1 MSYNMMEAY
10 QVKMEQL
17 ADDLK
22 AVRGARQFARP
33 PLLAE
38 TREWLQRLFGR
49 RPRAPLVREQA
60 L

>member
-1 MSYNMMEAY
+1 MSYSMMEAY

-22 AVRGARQFARP
+22 AARGAREPARP
-33 PLLAE
+33 RLAE
-38 TREWLQRLFGR
+38 TREWLSRLLGQ
-49 RPRAPLVREQA
+49 RPRAPLAREQA

>member
-22 AVRGARQFARP
+22 AVRGMREPTRP
-33 PLLAE
+33 RLAE
-38 TREWLQRLFGR
+38 TREWLQRLFGQ
-49 RPRAPLVREQA
+49 RPRAPLIKGQA